1 MKKEL
6 PSWAYKVAIVMATI
20 IWGYSFVSM
29 KGVVAVIPPAWL
41 LGFRFLFAGIVLT
54 VILWKRVREAFSG
67 KCLPARCSALPIF
80 WRSGRKPL
88 AWSTP
93 LQASTRF

>member
-6 PSWAYKVAIVMATI
+6 PAWAYKIAIVVATI

-54 VILWKRVREAFSG
+54 VILWKRVRKAFSG
-67 KCLPARCSALPIF
+67 RLVLAGTVLGLADFLAF
-80 WRSGRKPL
+80 WTQNVGL
-88 AWSTP
+88 
-93 LQASTRF
+93 

>member
-6 PSWAYKVAIVMATI
+6 PAWAYKIAIVVATI

-67 KCLPARCSALPIF
+67 KMV
-80 WRSGRKPL
+80 L
-88 AWSTP
+88 AGTVMHFFAV
-93 LQASTRF
+93 LYACVLV

>member
-6 PSWAYKVAIVMATI
+6 PSWAYKIAIVVATI

-29 KGVVAVIPPAWL
+29 KGVVAVLPPAWL

-54 VILWKRVREAFSG
+54 AILWKRVT
-67 KCLPARCSALPIF
+67 LI
-80 WRSGRKPL
+80 
-88 AWSTP
+88 
-93 LQASTRF
+93 

>member
-6 PSWAYKVAIVMATI
+6 PAWAYKIAIVVATI

-41 LGFRFLFAGIVLT
+41 LGVPIPIRGHRIDRYPV
-54 VILWKRVREAFSG
+54 EA
-67 KCLPARCSALPIF
+67 
-80 WRSGRKPL
+80 RS
-88 AWSTP
+88 
-93 LQASTRF
+93 

>member
-6 PSWAYKVAIVMATI
+6 PSWAYKVAIVVATI

-54 VILWKRVREAFSG
+54 AIL
-67 KCLPARCSALPIF
+67 
-80 WRSGRKPL
+80 
-88 AWSTP
+88 
-93 LQASTRF
+93 